1 MERGQFTFY
10 RSYYEAIKQLK
21 KADQAAVL
29 MAICAYALDEEMP
42 GLTGTPA
49 AIFALIK
56 PTLDASRRKAESG
69 KAGGETKQTASKTE
83 AKPKQ
88 SESKTEANRKQTA
101 REKEEEREKEKEG
114 ENEIEKEDDSPPPT
128 PFTGKLQVAFEDW
141 VSYKKE
147 RRDPYK
153 ETGLKNLIGQ
163 IRNAADQYGDNAV
176 EGIIRESMASGYKGI
191 MFDRLKKQAV
201 TTQRKKTFSELVAE
215 MGGVET

>member
-56 PTLDASRRKAESG
+56 PTLDTSRRKAASG
-69 KAGGETKQTASKTE
+69 KTGGESKQTASKTE

-88 SESKTEANRKQTA
+88 SA
-101 REKEEEREKEKEG
+101 REKEKEKEKEKEG
-114 ENEIEKEDDSPPPT
+114 EIEKEKEYECTPQTPQRFIPPSASDVREYCLRQGYNIDPQEFVDFYASKNWMIGKNKMKDWQAAVRT
-128 PFTGKLQVAFEDW
+128 WQRRRSEEQKGNGKAVPINPFM
-141 VSYKKE
+141 
-147 RRDPYK
+147 
-153 ETGLKNLIGQ
+153 
-163 IRNAADQYGDNAV
+163 
-176 EGIIRESMASGYKGI
+176 REEVC
-191 MFDRLKKQAV
+191 L
-201 TTQRKKTFSELVAE
+201 
-215 MGGVET
+215 